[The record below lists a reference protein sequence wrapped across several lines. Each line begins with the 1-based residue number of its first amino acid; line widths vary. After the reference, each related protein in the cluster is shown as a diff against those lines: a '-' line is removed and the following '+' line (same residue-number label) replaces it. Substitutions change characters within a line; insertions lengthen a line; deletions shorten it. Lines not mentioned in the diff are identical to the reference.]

1 MLVHLAAK
9 LFDLSGAVLLDCL
22 PADSTSGQLKRRM
35 NRVATLDGGATFNDF
50 GFAEADRT
58 IDLRWLPLDLAA
70 EATVGRLVRLHRWV
84 YVSMPGGL
92 WLAAPETYTPGAD
105 ESRLT
110 LLVSERCT
118 ATE

>member
-9 LFDLSGAVLLDCL
+9 LFDLSGAVLLDCVPDTNAGSL
-22 PADSTSGQLKRRM
+22 QRRV
-35 NRVATLDGGATFNDF
+35 NRVATLDGGAAFNDF

-58 IDLRWLPLDLAA
+58 IELRWLPADRAA
-70 EATVGRLVRLHRWV
+70 DATVARLVRLHRWV
-84 YVSMPGGL
+84 YVSMPDGL

-110 LLVSERCT
+110 LLVSERCDQ
-118 ATE
+118 